1 MTEIQELIR
10 CRIQSRLDDIGK
22 SVSKAPVDAGLSR
35 SAIRDILSG
44 KSASPSVDTLVA
56 IARSLDCSVSYL
68 IGEGVLDQPGT
79 LPQKDVAERLSAME
93 AIIAEMRSSLNIKTG
108 TKSVSLK
115 EWLKKNGITQSD
127 FAEAVGIHFVHMNK
141 FVNRK
146 KRPGVNLI
154 ERIEKAT
161 GGEVNFESWRE
172 VSP

>member
-1 MTEIQELIR
+1 VDHIPDDVIEAARVLNMRLHSATELGQRTQWIAEALMKEREHTRQLF
-10 CRIQSRLDDIGK
+10 
-22 SVSKAPVDAGLSR
+22 PDAE
-35 SAIRDILSG
+35 
-44 KSASPSVDTLVA
+44 K
-56 IARSLDCSVSYL
+56 IAL
-68 IGEGVLDQPGT
+68 
-79 LPQKDVAERLSAME
+79 KDVAERLSAIE
-93 AIIAEMRSSLNIKTG
+93 AIIVEMRSSLNIKTDS
-108 TKSVSLK
+108 KSVALK

-146 KRPGVNLI
+146 KRPGVHLI